1 MKRTTKLF
9 FAAFNLALLFV
20 FLLSSCDKMDDI
32 QKKFSDR
39 EEIVYLGRVDSVK
52 AYPGFGKV
60 KLVWQMTADP
70 KVEQTI
76 IYWNLRRDSVVK
88 PFNRT
93 AVGQQKDSIVLENMP
108 EGPLF
113 VEFRNV
119 NSNGETSLI
128 SSAIAAVWGEE
139 FADGLRARTLS
150 ALDFDY
156 TQSQYNLVLSPAT
169 PGDSVV
175 YSEIKYTTKSN
186 EEKTIRVERTEDSV
200 ALLDFPDGGALSFRS
215 IFFPPQGIDTVY
227 GADKV
232 FKAPK
237 AVFGQGT
244 KIALAGKADSRY
256 FPFNGDLGEW
266 NANGDL
272 IVYAIGAEGGLTEKE
287 RHNGIAPHTAFR
299 ELFFYDADRFIGI
312 KTDNKVYMYQFA
324 DGALTIVKTPAGAD
338 ALGTGFT
345 MPAFIPARG
354 FFFSHIPASGEL
366 KTWLAFN
373 NATWGAPNGGTV
385 TTPVVKF
392 PYTVNTLFNYETLL
406 GVDAEGYLRSIPVL
420 ASGSLGSVSRSG
432 MGWSRFTK
440 LVSIGAKLYG
450 MEANGD
456 FYVFNNFNVTDDF
469 WIVN

>member
-39 EEIVYLGRVDSVK
+39 EEIVYLGKVDSVK

-93 AVGQQKDSIVLENMP
+93 AAGQQIDSIVLENMP
-108 EGPLF
+108 EGPLI

-128 SSAIAAVWGEE
+128 SLANATVWGEA

-150 ALDFDY
+150 TLDFDY
-156 TQSQYNLVLSPAT
+156 TQSKYNLVLSPAT
-169 PGDSVV
+169 LGDSVV

-186 EEKTIRVERTEDSV
+186 EEKRVRVERTEDSV

-215 IFFPPQGIDTVY
+215 VFFPPQGIDTVY

-232 FKAPK
+232 FRAPK
-237 AVFGQGT
+237 AMFDQGT

-256 FPFNGDLGEW
+256 FNFNGDFCEW
-266 NANGDL
+266 NSNGDL
-272 IVYAIGAEGGLTEKE
+272 IIYTVAADGTLTEKE
-287 RHNGIAPHTAFR
+287 QHPAIAPRATFR
-299 ELFFYDADRFIGI
+299 ELFFYDADRFIAV

-324 DGALTIVKTPAGAD
+324 GGALNLIKTPAGAD

-354 FFFSHIPASGEL
+354 FFFSHVPASGEL

-373 NATWGAPNGGTV
+373 DATWGAPNGGTV
-385 TTPVVKF
+385 TATIKF
-392 PYTVNTLFNYETLL
+392 PYTVNTLLNYETLL
-406 GVDAEGYLRSIPVL
+406 GVDTEGYLRSIPVL

-440 LVSIGAKLYG
+440 LVSIGTKLYG
-450 MEANGD
+450 LEASGD
-456 FYVFNNFNVTDDF
+456 FYVFNNFNAADDF
-469 WIVN
+469 LIVN